1 MVSLNQSVDGDAFVL
16 GIGVALSRYH
26 EGNLGRLEVEV
37 KGREDSDNG
46 HSRVSIHIGAVL
58 GFNITVEVALGN
70 SVDVDVR
77 KGQVR
82 RDSDDELAVGEHVGL
97 GQVVSEPQSDLKRTC
112 LPHWQFNGLN
122 HGVQSHLTDV
132 SRGLI
137 DADSLLVLF
146 DQSSM
151 APECRNDHV
160 VVGIFQGSPQGDVE
174 GELAALEN
182 GREVLDVDIGVS
194 GPIVGSGELS
204 DLALG
209 RVDPLDEQGILQ
221 EVSPIAPQV
230 YFDVI
235 PGFQVGVHVN
245 LKDVG
250 QSVVAEVVWDGHC
263 GIHVLVLD
271 EDATVGAGRVHLDLL
286 QHYYAV
292 GLQYV
297 HLDVI
302 HKHLIVRVHHPT
314 Q

>member
-16 GIGVALSRYH
+16 GIGVALSRNH
-26 EGNLGRLEVEV
+26 EGNLRRLEVEV

-58 GFNITVEVALGN
+58 GLDIPVEVALGH

-97 GQVVSEPQSDLKRTC
+97 GQVVSEPQGDLKRTC
-112 LPHWQFNGLN
+112 LPHWQLNGLD
-122 HGVQSHLTDV
+122 HRMQSHLTDV

-137 DADSLLVLF
+137 DADCLLVLF

-151 APECRNDHV
+151 TPKCRNDHV
-160 VVGIFQGSPQGDVE
+160 VVGILQRSPQGDIE
-174 GELAALEN
+174 GELAASQD
-182 GREVLDVDIGVS
+182 GGEVADEDIG
-194 GPIVGSGELS
+194 GTWPAVGGSEL
-204 DLALG
+204 ANIG
-209 RVDPLDEQGILQ
+209 TIRVDPFNKQGVLQ
-221 EVSPIAPQV
+221 EISPVAIETDL
-230 YFDVI
+230 DVVAHC
-235 PGFQVGVHVN
+235 QVGVHVN
-245 LKDVG
+245 LEDICE
-250 QSVVAEVVWDGHC
+250 SVVAEVVWDGHC